1 MRGVEPAVMEDLH
14 SAVPCPSLTVQK
26 RSHRRRT
33 PWAGPNDLAANPNLS
48 QSNMKVS
55 VSLSPTMLR
64 KRFQS
69 WRWSL
74 AQGSRLELA
83 TAHELEEP
91 PRAFGPEVALPDLE
105 LGVIRSCLPHS
116 DKPHAVVSLSKKK
129 RVSNLMSGKKFD
141 QGWSFGRAGDG
152 CYVQLGRY

>member
-1 MRGVEPAVMEDLH
+1 LNPWSWKTFTRQYTAPA
-14 SAVPCPSLTVQK
+14 SPS
-26 RSHRRRT
+26 RSDPIGAELLELDQTTWLRT
-33 PWAGPNDLAANPNLS
+33 PT
-48 QSNMKVS
+48 S
-55 VSLSPTMLR
+55 VRASWKSSLSRFRPPMLR

-69 WRWSL
+69 WRRSL
-74 AQGSRLELA
+74 AQGGRLELA

-91 PRAFGPEVALPDLE
+91 PRALGPEVALPDLE
-105 LGVIRSCLPHS
+105 LGVIRSGLPHS

-152 CYVQLGRY
+152 CYVQLGRC